1 LNIIVC
7 IKQVPDT
14 TDVKIDSQTNTL
26 IRDGL
31 RSIMNPFD
39 AFAVEEGLRLR
50 DEHGGRVV
58 VITMGPPQARDV
70 LEEAVAMG
78 ADDAV
83 FLSHRDYAGGDT
95 LATSYALSQAIKK
108 IGKFDLIICGKQAID
123 GDTAQVGPGIAVHL
137 RLPQVMFVSKVTE
150 LSGRN
155 MTFERMTE
163 YGYDIVKSPLPCLIS
178 TLKDMN
184 VPRYPSFEGKLR
196 AKRMSIPVWGPQ
208 DIGCDE
214 LKIGLS
220 GSPTM
225 VERIFAP
232 PVKGGCE
239 PLPSTK
245 ENIDSVAQWI
255 SESVGHLW
263 T

>member
-1 LNIIVC
+1 MNIIVC

-14 TDVKIDSQTNTL
+14 TDVKIDPQTNTL

-39 AFAVEEGLRLR
+39 VFAVEEGLRLR
-50 DEHGGRVV
+50 DKHGGRVI
-58 VITMGPPQARDV
+58 VITMGPPQARAV
-70 LEEAVAMG
+70 LEEAIAMG

-108 IGKFDLIICGKQAID
+108 IGKFDLIVCGKQAID

-137 RLPQVMFVSKVTE
+137 KIPQVMFVNKVVG
-150 LSGRN
+150 LDGRS
-155 MTFERMTE
+155 MMFERMTE
-163 YGYDIVKSPLPCLIS
+163 YGYDVVRSPLPCLIS
-178 TLKDMN
+178 ALKDIN

-196 AKRMSIPVWGPQ
+196 AKRMTIPVWGPD

-225 VERIFAP
+225 VDRIFAP
-232 PVKGGCE
+232 SARSGCK
-239 PLPSTK
+239 PLSPTK
-245 ENIDSVAQWI
+245 ENIDRVASWI

>member
-1 LNIIVC
+1 MDIIVC

-14 TDVKIDSQTNTL
+14 TDVKIDPQTNTL

-39 AFAVEEGLRLR
+39 AFAVEEALRLR

-58 VITMGPPQARDV
+58 AITMGPPQARSV
-70 LEEAVAMG
+70 LEEAIAMG

-108 IGKFDLIICGKQAID
+108 IGKFDLIVCGKQAID

-137 RLPQVMFVSKVTE
+137 RIPQVMFVNKVVAVD
-150 LSGRN
+150 GRN

-163 YGYDIVKSPLPCLIS
+163 YGYDIVRSPLPCLIS
-178 TLKDMN
+178 TLKDIN

-196 AKRMSIPVWGPQ
+196 AKRMSIPLWGPT

-214 LKIGLS
+214 LKIGLR

-225 VERIFAP
+225 VDRIFAP

-239 PLPSTK
+239 PLPPTK
-245 ENIDSVAQWI
+245 ENIDRVVSWI